1 MSLEHFISWKGGL
14 KSNSARASLSI
25 FSLIFPFHIEPCY
38 SFGAREVTTNEDAE
52 EGQDEEAARE
62 SNEM

>member
-14 KSNSARASLSI
+14 KSNSARASLFI
-25 FSLIFPFHIEPCY
+25 FSLIFPSHRTLLFFRRI
-38 SFGAREVTTNEDAE
+38 AVTTNEDAE